1 MFTTRTVV
9 PRRIA
14 LAAVCAAAP
23 LAAVVPLAPVGIP
36 ASEAEEKYSGR
47 GEVYYNGTSSK
58 ELGTLV
64 LRALDQL
71 TEFRQVKA
79 QNQDGDLIGAGFDD
93 SRLIIECK
101 PSNTV
106 DRLCVSVMFGCKDSV
121 DADDDRLLR
130 LVNDLNAKYN
140 TASFSALKVGTTT
153 VLQVQGSLCYINHL
167 PKEMILAWFEHFET
181 AADAVTAIER
191 DRLKEFLE

>member
-1 MFTTRTVV
+1 VV
-9 PRRIA
+9 
-14 LAAVCAAAP
+14 P
-23 LAAVVPLAPVGIP
+23 LAAVSVPAG
-36 ASEAEEKYSGR
+36 EAEEKYSGR
-47 GEVYYNGTSSK
+47 GDVYYTGTSSK

-71 TEFRQVKA
+71 TEFRQVKM
-79 QNQDGDLIGAGFDD
+79 QNGDGDVIGAGFDD

-101 PSNTV
+101 PSSTV
-106 DRLCVSVMFGCKDSV
+106 DRLCVSVIFGCKDSV
-121 DADDDRLLR
+121 DASDVRLLR

-140 TASFSALKVGTTT
+140 TASFSVLTVGTTT

-167 PKEMILAWFEHFET
+167 QKDMILAWFEHFET
-181 AADAVTAIER
+181 ATDAVATIER

>member
-1 MFTTRTVV
+1 MRSDRVTV
-9 PRRIA
+9 RRC
-14 LAAVCAAAP
+14 LAVVAAC
-23 LAAVVPLAPVGIP
+23 AVVPLAAVAVP
-36 ASEAEEKYSGR
+36 AGEADEKYSGR
-47 GEVYYNGTSSK
+47 GEVYYTGTSSK

-71 TEFRQVKA
+71 TEFRQVKM
-79 QNQDGDLIGAGFDD
+79 QEDSGELISAGFDD

-101 PSNTV
+101 PSSTV
-106 DRLCVSVMFGCKDSV
+106 DRLCVSVMYGCKDSV
-121 DADDDRLLR
+121 DADDVRLLR

-140 TASFSALKVGTTT
+140 TASFSALTVGTTT

-167 PKEMILAWFEHFET
+167 PKDMILAWFEHFET
-181 AADAVTAIER
+181 AADAVATIER